1 MESELNNLIEM
12 NTMNKKALKQFE
24 DDILITLKTCEH
36 VKMLE
41 DDEIINKL
49 DNTKEESNRIK
60 KDQIESEK
68 REQQIKIE
76 RDN

>member
-1 MESELNNLIEM
+1 M

>member
-1 MESELNNLIEM
+1 
-12 NTMNKKALKQFE
+12 MNKKALKQFE

-68 REQQIKIE
+68 KRTADQNRK
-76 RDN
+76 R

>member
-1 MESELNNLIEM
+1 
-12 NTMNKKALKQFE
+12 MNKKALKQFE